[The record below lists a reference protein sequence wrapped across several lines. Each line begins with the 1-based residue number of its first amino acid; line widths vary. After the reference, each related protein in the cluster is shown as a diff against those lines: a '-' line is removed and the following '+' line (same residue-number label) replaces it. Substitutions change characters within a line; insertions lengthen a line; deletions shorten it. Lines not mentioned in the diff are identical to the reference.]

1 MGGSNLANRTLVGW
15 YGSRYPAQEDMAE
28 RFQLHG
34 RYTGLRRS
42 TGDLLT
48 GIELIR

>member
-1 MGGSNLANRTLVGW
+1 MANCTLVGW
-15 YGSRYPAQEDMAE
+15 YGSRHPAQEDMAE

-34 RYTGLRRS
+34 RYPGLRGS

-48 GIELIR
+48 SIELIR